1 MNWNYKIP
9 IFALLFIIFFA
20 GCGPSDAEIATM
32 TAASWTPTPR
42 PTPTNTLPPQPTF
55 PSKPIPL
62 IYDDDG
68 SPDGTLANL
77 YLLVNPDVDLKV
89 LSISYGEATPSI
101 YIQHIGRMLDDFDI
115 SGVLLGAGNNAP
127 LAGTNSFPSWLTE
140 SADAFWHMPIP
151 NEEKTYPVQSA
162 AELIISVIKESPE
175 PVTLFFAGACTN
187 LAQALR
193 DDPSIVENIQAV
205 YIMGGA
211 VYAPGN
217 IHDFYPDDPNIY
229 AEWNFYADP
238 QAAKEVF
245 ESGLDLYLIPL
256 DATNLV
262 LVSKQDTSA
271 WRQGGQIADMAAD
284 LWDSMIDTWTADDV
298 MMWDLTAAVAMLEP
312 QFCPFIPLHLD
323 VVTEDGP
330 HSGQT
335 AVVPGEEPNIGVCLN
350 PDAEKIRQHLIDIF
364 SKSE

>member
-1 MNWNYKIP
+1 MKRPQYLIT
-9 IFALLFIIFFA
+9 LLFFA
-20 GCGPSDAEIATM
+20 ALFVVGCGSTEAEIATM
-32 TAASWTPTPR
+32 AVAAQ
-42 PTPTNTLPPQPTF
+42 TPTNTLPLQPTF

-77 YLLVNPDVDLKV
+77 YLLANPDVDLKV
-89 LSISYGEATPSI
+89 ISISYGEATPSV
-101 YIQHIGRMLDDFDI
+101 YIQHIGGMLDDFGI
-115 SGVLLGAGNNAP
+115 SGILLGAGKNAP
-127 LAGTNSFPSWLTE
+127 LAGANSFPSWITE
-140 SADAFWHMPIP
+140 SADAFWHMPKP
-151 NEEKTYPVQSA
+151 NAGKTYPAQPA
-162 AELIISVIKESPE
+162 ADLIISVIKGSPE
-175 PVTLFFAGACTN
+175 PVTLFFAGAYTN

-193 DDPSIVENIQAV
+193 DDPSIVDNIHAV
-205 YIMGGA
+205 YMMGGA

-229 AEWNFYADP
+229 AEWNIYTDP

-271 WRQGGQIADMAAD
+271 WRQGGRIADMAAD
-284 LWDSMIDTWTADDV
+284 LWDSIMSGWTVDEGS
-298 MMWDLTAAVAMLEP
+298 MWDLTAAIAMLKPE
-312 QFCPFIPLHLD
+312 FCPFIPLHLD

-335 AVVPGEEPNIGVCLN
+335 AVVPGEGTNISVCLD
-350 PDAEKIRQHLIDIF
+350 PDAEEIRQHLIDVF